1 MTESV
6 ENAGR
11 KNVGAEEDEFCCG
24 GGVKPKNG
32 TRHEAQQPFVFR
44 LVAR

>member
-6 ENAGR
+6 ENVGR

-24 GGVKPKNG
+24 GGVKPDDG
-32 TRHEAQQPFVFR
+32 R
-44 LVAR
+44 ARISPGV